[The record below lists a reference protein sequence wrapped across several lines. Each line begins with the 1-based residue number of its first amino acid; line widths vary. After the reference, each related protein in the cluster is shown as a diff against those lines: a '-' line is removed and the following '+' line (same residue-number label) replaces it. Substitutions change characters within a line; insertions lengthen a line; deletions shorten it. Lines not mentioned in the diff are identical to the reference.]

1 MKWYRVAF
9 KNPNVSTRRGRFYY
23 REFQARSLDECL
35 IKASILRS
43 SWPDKWHHFVI
54 YEVKLRIE
62 DRHHL
67 DASGQ
72 PGWYWSPPIWNKK
85 RDKIRA

>member
-1 MKWYRVAF
+1 MNLYRVTF
-9 KNPNVSTRRGRFYY
+9 INPNVSTRRGRFYY
-23 REFQARSLDECL
+23 REVLARSLDECL
-35 IKASILRS
+35 IKASTLRS
-43 SWPDKWHHFVI
+43 SWPDKWHHLVI

-62 DRHHL
+62 DHHRL

-72 PGWYWSPPIWNKK
+72 PSWYWSLPIWNKK